1 MKRIVFITLLA
12 LLAFS
17 CGKKGSLEF
26 PTQNEGNGGSYF
38 TEIGDS

>member
-1 MKRIVFITLLA
+1 MKRIVFITLLT

-38 TEIGDS
+38 TEISDS

>member
-1 MKRIVFITLLA
+1 MKKIVFITLLS

-17 CGKKGSLEF
+17 CGKKGSLEY

-38 TEIGDS
+38 TEISDS

>member
-1 MKRIVFITLLA
+1 MKRIVFITLLT

-38 TEIGDS
+38 TEINDS

>member
-1 MKRIVFITLLA
+1 MKRVVFIILLTLA
-12 LLAFS
+12 VFS

-38 TEIGDS
+38 TEINDS

>member
-1 MKRIVFITLLA
+1 MKRVVFIILLT

-38 TEIGDS
+38 TEISDS

>member
-1 MKRIVFITLLA
+1 MKRIVFIILLT

-26 PTQNEGNGGSYF
+26 PNQNQGNGGSYF
-38 TEIGDS
+38 TEISDS

>member
-1 MKRIVFITLLA
+1 MKKVVFMILLTLAA
-12 LLAFS
+12 LS

-38 TEIGDS
+38 TEISDS

>member
-1 MKRIVFITLLA
+1 MKKVVFIILLTLMT
-12 LLAFS
+12 FS